1 MLKVRGSCATVRS
14 YERPRVDRIPFK
26 EAAMPTDFDELKRQ
40 LLQTDEEYRQLA
52 TQHHDLD
59 EKLHSLA
66 ARNYLSE
73 PEQLEEVTLKKRKLQ
88 LKDQMESILRR
99 QRRAAE
105 PMPMTGN

>member
-1 MLKVRGSCATVRS
+1 MPRS
-14 YERPRVDRIPFK
+14 NREIPFK
-26 EAAMPTDFDELKRQ
+26 EAAMPTDFEELKRQ

-59 EKLHSLA
+59 EKLHTLA
-66 ARNYLSE
+66 TRNYLSE

-99 QRRAAE
+99 HRPSE
-105 PMPMTGN
+105 PAPVARG